1 MVARGSEY
9 CAFCQCKFYSDP
21 IYSDPIYSK
30 ESRKPLVVR
39 GARQVGK
46 STLIRL
52 FAEQQQCQLAEFN
65 LERYLELGAAFAQND
80 PVALTNTLE
89 ALSATDILPA
99 GPDVMLF
106 LDEIQ
111 SVPEAIPALRYF
123 YEDIPQLP
131 VIAAGSLLEFV
142 LSKHRL
148 SMPVGRVEYLHMG
161 PMTFTEFLDAL
172 EEPKLAQLIRTF
184 ELGDEINPA
193 IHHRLLALLRT
204 YIFVGGMPE
213 AVDIYAGS
221 RRFKDVTDVHNSII
235 DTYRED
241 FPKYIGS
248 RNLSRINTVFNFAAR
263 NVGKKVKYS
272 HFSTDDKSATI
283 KADIELLCMAR
294 ELSKVTHSHCNGLP
308 LQAEIEEKAYKLI
321 FMDIGL
327 MNAICGL
334 GWDSISQANER
345 RLVNEGAI
353 AEQFIG
359 QHLQDFLFASPNR
372 DLTYWLREGRST
384 NAEVDY
390 VIAIRGQI
398 VPIEIKSGAT
408 GSLNSLHQFVAEKGT
423 RVAVRFDTRPPAS
436 QKIETRVHRPNQSTD
451 ISYRL
456 LSLPLY
462 LVKRLPEIPLV

>member
-1 MVARGSEY
+1 MHRKQLIVLENWL
-9 CAFCQCKFYSDP
+9 
-21 IYSDPIYSK
+21 SK
-30 ESRKPLVVR
+30 ETRKPLVVR

-52 FAEQQQCQLAEFN
+52 FAEQQQRQLAELN
-65 LERYLELGAAFAQND
+65 LERYPELGAAFAQND
-80 PVALTNTLE
+80 PVALTNSLE
-89 ALSATDILPA
+89 ALLATDILPA
-99 GPDVMLF
+99 RPEVMLF

-123 YEDIPQLP
+123 YEDLP
-131 VIAAGSLLEFV
+131 KLPLIAAGSLLEFV
-142 LSKHRL
+142 LSKHRF

-161 PMTFTEFLDAL
+161 PMTFTEFLEAL
-172 EEPKLAQLIRTF
+172 EEPKLAELIRSF

-193 IHHRLLALLRT
+193 IHDRLLALLRT
-204 YIFVGGMPE
+204 YTFVGGMPE
-213 AVDIYAGS
+213 AVDTYAGS

-241 FPKYIGS
+241 FPKYVGS
-248 RNLSRINTVFNFAAR
+248 RNLGRINTVFNFAAR

-272 HFSTDDKSATI
+272 HFSSNDKSATI
-283 KADIELLCMAR
+283 KADIELLCLAR
-294 ELSKVTHSHCNGLP
+294 VLSKVIHSHCNGLP

-334 GWDSISQANER
+334 GWDSISHANER
-345 RLVNEGAI
+345 RLVNEGAV

-372 DLTYWLREGRST
+372 DLTYWLREGRAT

-390 VIAIRGQI
+390 VVAIQGQI

-408 GSLNSLHQFVAEKGT
+408 GSLKSVHQFIAEKGA
-423 RVAVRFDTRPPAS
+423 RVAVRFDTRPPALQS
-436 QKIETRVHRPNQSTD
+436 IETRVHRSGHASD
-451 ISYRL
+451 VSYRL

-462 LVKRLPEIPLV
+462 LVEQLPEILRSMAPNRL